1 MMLDLESGKIKD
13 FIKFEIGQLCMA
25 TGGSNRGRVG
35 TIVHKEKHKGS
46 FDIVLI
52 RDSAGQEFATR
63 CVARGQNAHLW
74 GRGGG
79 AAGKKCGVLLG
90 LRLIGLGEFLKRRA
104 MRVVKG

>member
-1 MMLDLESGKIKD
+1 MNDTVMLDLESGKIKD

-25 TGGSNRGRVG
+25 TAGSNRGRVG

-63 CVARGQNAHLW
+63 WVLESSRSW
-74 GRGGG
+74 GEGR
-79 AAGKKCGVLLG
+79 
-90 LRLIGLGEFLKRRA
+90 RGEFNSNLEEEILRRVA
-104 MRVVKG
+104 MGRVIHH